1 MARIAAGL
9 ALIALAGCTSPQR
22 PAKTT
27 ITPGTTTVSESTH
40 RQGPTKRALRLRV
53 ILPNDTD
60 RGGTLVILV
69 SPEEATK

>member
-1 MARIAAGL
+1 MRAAV
-9 ALIALAGCTSPQR
+9 LIAMMLLAGCASPQR
-22 PAKTT
+22 PARTEIK
-27 ITPGTTTVSESTH
+27 PGTTTVSESTH

-69 SPEEATK
+69 PPEEAEQ